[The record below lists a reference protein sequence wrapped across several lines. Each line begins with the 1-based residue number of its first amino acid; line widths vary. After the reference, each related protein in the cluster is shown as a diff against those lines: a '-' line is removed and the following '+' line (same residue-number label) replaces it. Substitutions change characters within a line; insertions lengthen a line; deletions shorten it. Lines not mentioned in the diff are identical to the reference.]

1 MEDKLQSTIEKIV
14 QLSKQNAEFNLE
26 LRKRLDMSSANCV
39 PIDDYRLDQIY
50 EYCIEKVVRQ
60 QAQEFYKDFP
70 IKEIITGLV
79 DDFCRMEAFR
89 RKNNFGDFCLS
100 LYQQLERVT
109 NKLCVS
115 PDLNEIA
122 NRMWGYPAYVK
133 TGKDI
138 TPSIENRIEG
148 EFSIASLV
156 FPGQNKNSGLP
167 YAVEKSKIS
176 LQTQYAIDKIRSIV
190 YFVGYKGM
198 MKGSDYD
205 GFVEFTSL
213 LADIYQCRN
222 TNHRGNKPSTWEE
235 DTLSR
240 ILPQQA
246 VYYFKFLGALTQF
259 MEQIKHG
266 WNELPEIKRSVL
278 RLPPKEVK
286 LPGLNI
292 LGKISLPDDGKKRI
306 K

>member
-1 MEDKLQSTIEKIV
+1 
-14 QLSKQNAEFNLE
+14 
-26 LRKRLDMSSANCV
+26 
-39 PIDDYRLDQIY
+39 
-50 EYCIEKVVRQ
+50 
-60 QAQEFYKDFP
+60 
-70 IKEIITGLV
+70 
-79 DDFCRMEAFR
+79 
-89 RKNNFGDFCLS
+89 
-100 LYQQLERVT
+100 LERVT

-148 EFSIASLV
+148 EYSIASLV
-156 FPGQNKNSGLP
+156 FPGKNKNSGLL

-176 LQTQYAIDKIRSIV
+176 LQAQYAIDKIRSIV

-213 LADIYQCRN
+213 IADIYQCRN
-222 TNHRGNKPSTWEE
+222 TNHRGNKLSTWEE

-259 MEQIKHG
+259 MEQIKDN
-266 WNELPEIKRSVL
+266 WNDLPEIKRCVL
-278 RLPPKEVK
+278 KLPPKEVK
-286 LPGLNI
+286 LPELNI
-292 LGKISLPDDGKKRI
+292 LGKISLPDDGKKRF

>member
-39 PIDDYRLDQIY
+39 PIDDDRIDQIY

-176 LQTQYAIDKIRSIV
+176 LQAQYAIDKIRSIV

-235 DTLSR
+235 YTLSR

-246 VYYFKFLGALTQF
+246 VYYFLT
-259 MEQIKHG
+259 
-266 WNELPEIKRSVL
+266 S
-278 RLPPKEVK
+278 
-286 LPGLNI
+286 
-292 LGKISLPDDGKKRI
+292 SLF
-306 K
+306 